1 MFESHCTDELPGRSS
16 DQAESW
22 RVGVSTSIGE
32 GLRRGGVT
40 GRDRK
45 DSIPGR
51 VIWPLDAG
59 GFVWGGAGRWEDD
72 DMTLCSL
79 LVKPGCDSG

>member
-1 MFESHCTDELPGRSS
+1 MAQALASSGREVCWAISRRVKLCGMESHCLAAAIERSS
-16 DQAESW
+16 DQAYSG
-22 RVGVSTSIGE
+22 RVGVSSSIGE

-51 VIWPLDAG
+51 VI
-59 GFVWGGAGRWEDD
+59 
-72 DMTLCSL
+72 
-79 LVKPGCDSG
+79 